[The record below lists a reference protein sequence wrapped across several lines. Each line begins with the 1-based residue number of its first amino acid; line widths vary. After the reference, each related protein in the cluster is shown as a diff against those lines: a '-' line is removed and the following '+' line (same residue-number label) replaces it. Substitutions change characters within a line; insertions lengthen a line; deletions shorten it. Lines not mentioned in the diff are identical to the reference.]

1 MKTEADKFIK
11 QIIKGAQEW
20 QKEKSILDEVD
31 RMFWNKKK
39 KNWRK
44 KRFYE

>member
-11 QIIKGAQEW
+11 HIIKGTQEW
-20 QKEKSILDEVD
+20 QKEKSILDE
-31 RMFWNKKK
+31 MFWNKKK